1 MKKTALKSLLMLA
14 LAALI
19 IIPALGCRKKGD
31 TIVRITVKDEAN
43 APVYN
48 AMVRLY
54 GSSTMSPPPG
64 AMIRNDTSYT
74 NELGV
79 ATFNY
84 NEVYQLGQA
93 GVAVLNIQVK
103 KNHLSGSGI
112 VKIEEEKTTEETVFI
127 K

>member
-64 AMIRNDTSYT
+64 AMIRNDTAYT

-79 ATFNY
+79 AIFDY
-84 NEVYQLGQA
+84 NDVYQLGQA